1 MRTLVSIASLDD
13 PRVADYRF
21 IADQRYLQSRG
32 IFVAEGRLVL
42 RRLLNSYRFETR
54 SILLTPAAV
63 DNLGT
68 ALDGTTAPIYL
79 APQALMNEIAG
90 FNIHRGCLA
99 IGARPSAS
107 LLESGALDN
116 TTRIVALE
124 GVNNPDNVGGIF
136 RSAAA
141 FGVDLVVL
149 GPGCGDPLYR
159 KAIRTSMG
167 AALLVPFATMT
178 AWPGDLLWLR
188 NSGFTLV
195 ALTPSADAAPLA
207 NCVRNLGPD
216 PRVALLLGHEGWGL
230 SDEAMAAADVR
241 AFIPMSPGTDSLNM
255 ATAAAVALYEL
266 ARQKS
271 VGSGR

>member
-1 MRTLVSIASLDD
+1 MPLIQIASIDD
-13 PRVADYRF
+13 PRLDDYRNIPDPDLLASRDIF
-21 IADQRYLQSRG
+21 I
-32 IFVAEGRLVL
+32 AEGRLVV
-42 RRLLNSYRFETR
+42 RRLLDSPRFTTR
-54 SILLTPAAV
+54 SLLVTPGARAS
-63 DNLGT
+63 LGD
-68 ALDGTTAPIYL
+68 LDQRIATLPVYL
-79 APQALMNEIAG
+79 VHQDAMDAITG

-99 IGARPSAS
+99 VGERGSPTDWRQVAGAAR
-107 LLESGALDN
+107 
-116 TTRIVALE
+116 TVIALE
-124 GVNNPDNVGGIF
+124 RVANPDNIGSIF
-136 RSAAA
+136 RNAAA
-141 FGVDLVVL
+141 FGARAVLL
-149 GPGCGDPLYR
+149 GPACADPLYR
-159 KAIRTSMG
+159 KSIRTSMG

-188 NSGFTLV
+188 TSGFTLV

-266 ARQKS
+266 ARLKS
-271 VGSGR
+271 VGSGQ